1 MLIVFPVIQ
10 VGEKI
15 VEGLQGILEGTET
28 PEVMVA
34 TVDVL
39 RELNLT
45 HSHILN
51 KYFQVSWLSV
61 MYKQKMCGPECL
73 CFRIYEYKGIA
84 ISISC

>member
-1 MLIVFPVIQ
+1 MLMTLSVIQ

-51 KYFQVSWLSV
+51 NYFQVSWL
-61 MYKQKMCGPECL
+61 
-73 CFRIYEYKGIA
+73 
-84 ISISC
+84 

>member
-1 MLIVFPVIQ
+1 MQ

-15 VEGLQGILEGTET
+15 VEGLQVILEGTET

-51 KYFQVSWLSV
+51 NYFQVS
-61 MYKQKMCGPECL
+61 
-73 CFRIYEYKGIA
+73 
-84 ISISC
+84 

>member
-1 MLIVFPVIQ
+1 MQ

-51 KYFQVSWLSV
+51 NYFQVS
-61 MYKQKMCGPECL
+61 
-73 CFRIYEYKGIA
+73 CF
-84 ISISC
+84 

>member
-1 MLIVFPVIQ
+1 MLTIFHCIMQ

-39 RELNLT
+39 RELNLS

-51 KYFQVSWLSV
+51 NYFQVSLLLV
-61 MYKQKMCGPECL
+61 AGVQTGEMLDRVKFC
-73 CFRIYEYKGIA
+73 
-84 ISISC
+84 

>member
-1 MLIVFPVIQ
+1 MQ

-45 HSHILN
+45 HRHILN
-51 KYFQVSWLSV
+51 NYFQVSFKSV
-61 MYKQKMCGPECL
+61 MYS
-73 CFRIYEYKGIA
+73 YKDTQINGLLV
-84 ISISC
+84 C